1 MCVWFVFSFAEV
13 ITIHFIS
20 FHAISILFNSIHSEL
35 FCLDDFGSNFRIWW
49 FSIDSSDRVA
59 VRCIRSSLSSSLT
72 SSIAINCQ
80 NSFHSNSNWWW
91 SGKFNF
97 FLLFYFVLTHC
108 GLHFYSWINITLF
121 FFAVVMS
128 RREEVE
134 QFNISYNYCT
144 KDIRHNTEIHFS
156 RA

>member
-91 SGKFNF
+91 SGKFDF
-97 FLLFYFVLTHC
+97 
-108 GLHFYSWINITLF
+108 FYSFIPCWLTVVYIFIHELILHS